1 MKNFH
6 FIIIWSVAVMTVSC
20 KQNQT
25 AAGLVDKAEE
35 SLNYSNPVIAG
46 DFADPSVI
54 RVGDMFYAVGTSSEW
69 APHFPV
75 FTSKDLVNWEQQ
87 SYALPETPE
96 WASSSF
102 WAPELFYYNNTFYL
116 YYVAKRKS
124 DGISCIGV
132 ATSKDP
138 SQGFKDQGVLL
149 SYGNEAIDPF
159 IIEDKDQLY
168 LSWKAYGLADRPIE
182 ILASKLSN
190 DGLEVVDEPFSLLTD
205 ENSRGIEGQY
215 VIKKDEFHYLF
226 YSEGACCGRNCDYD
240 IRVARAESFSGPY
253 QTYDGNPILKEN
265 KEWKCPGHG
274 TMVQAEDGRWF
285 YMYHAY
291 SQKNN
296 VYTGRQA
303 LLDEIIWNKDSG
315 WPEFKSADAPSAV
328 ADLSEQAEKQ
338 KTDNSFQ
345 DDFNSSSLSSVW
357 QWDFRN
363 AEPEVK
369 LEEGNLILSGNTK
382 EDNKAGTVLTVRP
395 AFGNYEC
402 STEVINQN
410 SSYKGLV
417 LYGDANQAVFFGLE
431 AGKLQLVEIKD
442 NVKTVLAEEAITSE
456 AALNI
461 KMSVEDGYKCR
472 FFWSLTEDQW
482 QEIQGT
488 TSFYDGNYLPQ
499 WDRSARPGLFHYG
512 SKEEPAKF
520 SFFTISYNNKEL

>member
-6 FIIIWSVAVMTVSC
+6 FLITWSVVVLTVSC

-25 AAGLVDKAEE
+25 ATEPVDKAEE

-54 RVGDMFYAVGTSSEW
+54 RVEDMFYAVGTSSEW

-75 FTSKDLVNWEQQ
+75 FSSKDLVNWEQQ

-124 DGISCIGV
+124 DGVSCIGV

-138 SQGFKDQGVLL
+138 TQGFKDQGILL
-149 SYGNEAIDPF
+149 SHGNEAIDPF
-159 IIEDKDQLY
+159 ILEDEDQLY

-182 ILASKLSN
+182 ILAAKLST
-190 DGLEVVDEPFSLLTD
+190 DGLGVEGEPFSLLTD

-215 VIKKDEFHYLF
+215 IIKKDDYYLF

-253 QTYDGNPILKEN
+253 QTYAGNPILKEN

-274 TMVQAEDGRWF
+274 TMVQTKDNRWF

-291 SQKNN
+291 SQEDD

-303 LLDEIIWNKDSG
+303 LLDEITWNKESG
-315 WPEFKSADAPSAV
+315 WPQFKSTDGPSAV
-328 ADLSEQAEKQ
+328 ADLSKQAEKQ
-338 KTDNSFQ
+338 KANNSFR
-345 DDFNSSSLSSVW
+345 DDFENPSLSSVW

-363 AEPEVK
+363 AKPEVK
-369 LEEGNLILSGNTK
+369 LEEGNLILSGSTK
-382 EDNKAGTVLTVRP
+382 KDNQSGTVLTIRP
-395 AFGNYEC
+395 VFGDYIF
-402 STEVINQN
+402 STEVINRN
-410 SSYKGLV
+410 SSYTGLV
-417 LYGDANQAVFFGLE
+417 LYGDANQAVFLGLE
-431 AGKLQLVEIKD
+431 AGKLKLVEIKD
-442 NVKTVLAEEAITSE
+442 NVRTVLAEEAVNSE
-456 AALNI
+456 AALKL

-472 FFWSLTEDQW
+472 FFWSLFEDQW
-482 QEIQGT
+482 QEIQGAT
-488 TSFYDGNYLPQ
+488 TGFYDGNHLPQ
-499 WDRSARPGLFHYG
+499 WDRSARPGLFHNG
-512 SKEEPAKF
+512 KQEESAII
-520 SFFTISYNNKEL
+520 SFFAISYNNQEL